1 MKKPEVQVPPRS
13 PHDLFPPGSGC
24 LAPLGWFCYQHCG
37 WRRNRIAF
45 LRWEP
50 PVRWSNKCPGPP
62 REKKSGLAT
71 SPRTLA
77 ASVCL
82 CVPSKSEPT
91 SAAGRLMNTND
102 CPVPCRGVFNTS
114 HVSATLS
121 NHLPKSARAAP
132 PSHGKRHGDE

>member
-1 MKKPEVQVPPRS
+1 MKKPELRFLPGLHTTCSPQAVAAWPRWDGFVTSTADGGEQDRLPQMGVP
-13 PHDLFPPGSGC
+13 C
-24 LAPLGWFCYQHCG
+24 IW
-37 WRRNRIAF
+37 
-45 LRWEP
+45 
-50 PVRWSNKCPGPP
+50 WSNKCPGPP
-62 REKKSGLAT
+62 REKKSSLAT
-71 SPRTLA
+71 SPRTWA

>member
-1 MKKPEVQVPPRS
+1 MKKPELRFLPGLHTTCSPRQW
-13 PHDLFPPGSGC
+13 LPGPVGMV
-24 LAPLGWFCYQHCG
+24 LLPAL
-37 WRRNRIAF
+37 RMEENRIAF
-45 LRWEP
+45 LRWET
-50 PVRWSNKCPGPP
+50 PVWWSNKCPGPP

-71 SPRTLA
+71 SPRTWA